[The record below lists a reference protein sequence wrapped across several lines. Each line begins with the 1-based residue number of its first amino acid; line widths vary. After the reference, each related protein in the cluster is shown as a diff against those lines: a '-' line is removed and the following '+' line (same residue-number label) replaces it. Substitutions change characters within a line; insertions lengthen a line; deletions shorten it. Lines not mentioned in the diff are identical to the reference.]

1 MTGYT
6 RKCGETE
13 YGSFVNRH
21 KEWKQ
26 RKPGEWRGR
35 TPTPASKSTASM
47 ATWVMLFM
55 AIYSNAKN

>member
-13 YGSFVNRH
+13 CGSFVNRH

-26 RKPGEWRGR
+26 RKPSEWRGR
-35 TPTPASKSTASM
+35 TPTTATRSTDPT
-47 ATWVMLFM
+47 ATCEMLFM